1 MQVLIHESPP
11 FRMIS
16 PVVKLQHDPQLLDFQ
31 PGNVQRPNED
41 SRAEP
46 AAGLLD
52 DLVGT
57 NLKDVILLEDGVP
70 DLFCQPP
77 VEMLMTVEDLPGP
90 LVDISSVLSLLPVQ
104 VLQPVLQHLE
114 GEGVHLVR
122 VEEPDV
128 PPINNWWN
136 HLSYGHLFNLC

>member
-1 MQVLIHESPP
+1 MHEPPP
-11 FRMIS
+11 FRMIN
-16 PVVKLQHDPQLLDFQ
+16 PVVNLQLDLQLLDLHPAQ
-31 PGNVQRPNED
+31 AQRPNEGPG
-41 SRAEP
+41 AES
-46 AAGLLD
+46 ATGLLD
-52 DLVGT
+52 NLVGSI
-57 NLKDVILLEDGVP
+57 LQDVMLFQDAIS
-70 DLFCQPP
+70 DLFSQPP
-77 VEMLMTVEDLPGP
+77 VQMLITVEDLPGP

-136 HLSYGHLFNLC
+136 HLSNGHLFNLC